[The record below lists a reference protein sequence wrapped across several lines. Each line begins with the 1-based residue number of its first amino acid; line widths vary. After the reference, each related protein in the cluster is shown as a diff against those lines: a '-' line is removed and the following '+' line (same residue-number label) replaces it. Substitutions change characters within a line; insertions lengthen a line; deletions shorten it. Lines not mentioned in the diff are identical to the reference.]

1 MDFNQ
6 LKNELHSIMVS
17 VHNTAVESAEN
28 SLKKELF
35 NNAQRLAV
43 ILDDLAEND
52 EKFVYALLEEYNNDG
67 EIECNIIGTFETL
80 EKAQE
85 RMKDHLKIYETY
97 GVFEESD
104 FELMTQDE
112 TSLYIYAESDDY
124 YGKLDIIKQKIE

>member
-85 RMKDHLKIYETY
+85 RMKDQLKIYETY